1 MSRIEYR
8 ISLGGFDLNVFSL
21 IFEAGYYGLGETG
34 SKNAKI
40 TNRGR
45 KQQKIDLFLPKII
58 FEFVNLYHIT
68 LYTCLTFSIIVSEIE
83 QF

>member
-1 MSRIEYR
+1 MSRIEYS

-58 FEFVNLYHIT
+58 FVILNNIKQY
-68 LYTCLTFSIIVSEIE
+68 
-83 QF
+83 